1 VLLWHSRASASGAA
15 VVEVDGEESRGEA
28 RTKEE
33 ERRSSFGGALLLKL
47 HEAVDDGGAAARL
60 WVANNGSKAV
70 GAGKA
75 AATAV

>member
-1 VLLWHSRASASGAA
+1 VLLWHSRASTSGAA
-15 VVEVDGEESRGEA
+15 VVEVNGEDSRGEA
-28 RTKEE
+28 RTEEE
-33 ERRSSFGGALLLKL
+33 ERRSSFGDALLLKL
-47 HEAVDDGGAAARL
+47 HEAVDDGGAAVRL